1 MYTAH
6 PDFYVTVFVPRVTVE
21 KIILFASDQWLLIT
35 LLAAA
40 VWGLFF
46 IENQRAGKRLTPQTL
61 TQLVNGDGAVV
72 VDLREKNEYEQG
84 HIVDATNIPYKSLQG
99 STDGDAYEAFA
110 PYRDKAVVVVCKMGQ
125 HSSHVAKQLAQKGYD
140 VYRLGGGL
148 MEWQSAQ
155 LPLVK

>member
-1 MYTAH
+1 M
-6 PDFYVTVFVPRVTVE
+6 E

-40 VWGLFF
+40 FWALFF
-46 IENQRAGKRLTPQTL
+46 IENKRAGTSLSPQGL
-61 TQLVNGDGAVV
+61 TQLVNNGGAVV
-72 VDLREKNEYEQG
+72 IDLREKSEYEKG
-84 HIVDATNIPYKSLQG
+84 HIVDATNIPYKSLQVKTESG
-99 STDGDAYEAFA
+99 DGYDAFNAH
-110 PYRDKAVVVVCKMGQ
+110 RDKSVVVVCKMGQ

>member
-1 MYTAH
+1 M
-6 PDFYVTVFVPRVTVE
+6 E

-46 IENQRAGKRLTPQTL
+46 IENQRAGKRLTPQGL
-61 TQLVNGDGAVV
+61 TQLVNGEGAVV
-72 VDLREKNEYEQG
+72 VDLREQGEYDQG
-84 HIVDATNIPYKSLQG
+84 HIVDAVNIPFKSLQG
-99 STDGDAYEAFA
+99 GADNDPYSAFET
-110 PYRDKAVVVVCKMGQ
+110 YQGKAIVVVCKMGQ
-125 HSSHVAKQLAQKGYD
+125 HASHVSKQLAQKGYD